1 MLQRKIVPQ
10 AKGDLLL
17 GNLRQ
22 IKANPFQ
29 ALVDWQREYGDL
41 VGFRI
46 ATQQFYLISHPKLI
60 EQALIKQNDVFV
72 KMYNP
77 EKPTGLALVLGQGLV
92 TSKGDL
98 WQRQR
103 RLMQPVFQRKN
114 LSPLLPQIVLAGE
127 QMMSRW
133 RQLGDGAVLD
143 LADEMLRVTLEVI
156 TQTMFGLSVLDK
168 IEQIA
173 PALDTV
179 LRFAAKSV
187 LSPVAIPMAIPTR
200 TNIAFKQAMALL
212 DEVIYG
218 IIEERRAK
226 PASGDDLLSMLLEA
240 RDQETGERMSPRQI
254 RDEVITIFSAGHETT
269 SNLLSWTLYL
279 LAKHP
284 DTLSKLRQELA
295 VMPIGKTPEPS
306 DLQAMTYSKAVL
318 SESMRIRPPVGVMM
332 RKISRDTEIDGYAL
346 RAGSLVI
353 FGIYNVHHH
362 PQFWPEPEQFNPE
375 RFLSAENR
383 RFAYM
388 PFGTGERICIG
399 NHFAMLESQLLLSMM
414 VQQYDFEL
422 LNSEDAEI
430 DMAVSLRPK
439 GGIPA
444 RIWSRG

>member
-1 MLQRKIVPQ
+1 
-10 AKGDLLL
+10 
-17 GNLRQ
+17 
-22 IKANPFQ
+22 
-29 ALVDWQREYGDL
+29 
-41 VGFRI
+41 
-46 ATQQFYLISHPKLI
+46 
-60 EQALIKQNDVFV
+60 
-72 KMYNP
+72 
-77 EKPTGLALVLGQGLV
+77 
-92 TSKGDL
+92 
-98 WQRQR
+98 
-103 RLMQPVFQRKN
+103 
-114 LSPLLPQIVLAGE
+114 
-127 QMMSRW
+127 
-133 RQLGDGAVLD
+133 
-143 LADEMLRVTLEVI
+143 
-156 TQTMFGLSVLDK
+156 
-168 IEQIA
+168 
-173 PALDTV
+173 
-179 LRFAAKSV
+179 
-187 LSPVAIPMAIPTR
+187 
-200 TNIAFKQAMALL
+200 MALL

-295 VMPIGKTPEPS
+295 VMPIGKKPEPS
-306 DLQAMTYSKAVL
+306 DLQAMTYTKAVL

-346 RAGSLVI
+346 RAGSLAI

-362 PQFWPEPEQFNPE
+362 PQFWPEPEQFSPE

-388 PFGTGERICIG
+388 PFGAGERVCIG

-422 LNSEDAEI
+422 LNKDAEI
-430 DMAVSLRPK
+430 DMAISLRPK